1 MLLRSCRTSKT
12 RMVALCATLSF
23 TVMVLGAGIAA
34 ACGGSGGGGGG
45 GCTAP
50 SVSTGGVDSIT
61 SNSATLTGSVNP
73 QGCYTEYAFE
83 YGRSSEGYPNE
94 VIGSAGSGTS
104 PVSVQTYSALG
115 LQPSTS
121 YHFRL
126 SAWSSGGEVTGGSGS
141 FTTKAACSKPT
152 VTTEAASSIT
162 PYSATMNGTVNP
174 GGCETMY
181 KFEWGPSSSPST
193 YPYVESGYVG
203 GTSPVRVSKP
213 AKTLEPGRSY
223 HFRLS
228 ATNPGGAATPGVD
241 KPFTATALTDYV
253 ALGDSY
259 SSGTGTRTFIEP
271 SCRRS
276 VYSYPWQLHNAHSE
290 WIFFNMTCHGAVTSD
305 VINGQTTVL
314 NEHTKWVT
322 YTIGG
327 NDARFRPVLEA
338 CGTPWVPPV
347 SCENEIYIARQIILN
362 ELPQRLDNVN
372 NKIKERAKY
381 AKVVVL
387 NYPRIFNG
395 TDCNWFTTFR
405 STDMAKMN
413 ELVDLTRGV
422 ISAAAARAGSNFYF
436 RDVIPSFIGHAV
448 CDGGE
453 GSATEWINGYSDPIE
468 ESYHPKVAGHNAYYS
483 IVRGV
488 TG

>member
-1 MLLRSCRTSKT
+1 MPLKT
-12 RMVALCATLSF
+12 HITCIVGLCAILSSTALVF
-23 TVMVLGAGIAA
+23 FAGIAV
-34 ACGGSGGGGGG
+34 ACEGFGGGGGG
-45 GCTAP
+45 GSCPPP
-50 SVSTGGVDSIT
+50 SASTGGVTGIT

-104 PVSVQTYSALG
+104 PVSVQTYSSLG

-121 YHFRL
+121 YHYRL
-126 SAWSSGGEVTGGSGS
+126 SAWSSGGETTGGSGS
-141 FTTKAACSKPT
+141 FTTSATCSKPT

-193 YPYVESGYVG
+193 YPYLQSGYVG

-213 AKTLEPGRSY
+213 AQTLEPGQSY

-228 ATNPGGAATPGVD
+228 ATNSEGAATPGID

-259 SSGTGTRTFIEP
+259 SSGTGAGTYTEP
-271 SCRRS
+271 TCWRS
-276 VYSYPWQLHNAHSE
+276 YYSYPALLARAHPQWVFKDQTCYGAETPQL
-290 WIFFNMTCHGAVTSD
+290 
-305 VINGQTTVL
+305 INTQAAAL
-314 NEHTKWVT
+314 SEHTKWVS

-327 NDARFRPVLEA
+327 NDSGFRDVLEA
-338 CGTPWVPPV
+338 CGSPFSTTTT
-347 SCENEIYIARQIILN
+347 CM
-362 ELPQRLDNVN
+362 ELMATEKNFIETSLPRRYDEVN
-372 NKIKERAKY
+372 NKIKAQAKY
-381 AKVVVL
+381 AKVLVL
-387 NYPRIFNG
+387 NYPRIFKNPVE
-395 TDCNWFTTFR
+395 DCNIYTFFR
-405 STDMAKMN
+405 EADMIEMN
-413 ELVDLTRGV
+413 HLADL
-422 ISAAAARAGSNFYF
+422 ISEKLQQAAARAGSNFIPV
-436 RDVIPSFIGHAV
+436 DVRSRFSSGHAL
-448 CDGGE
+448 CDTQPWLTNYKE
-453 GSATEWINGYSDPIE
+453 NLESESFHPNRMGYE
-468 ESYHPKVAGHNAYYS
+468 QGYYPAALA
-483 IVRGV
+483 V